1 MKSLKWAFL
10 AFTLFAFTLNSCK
23 KSASNKPAVTNSIAL
38 KFNGTAY
45 STSTITAAYKSGALQ
60 IIGSYVGGTTL
71 YLAIPGNVKVGS
83 FDLSTGA
90 GAATFST
97 GPSASFFSDSGSIV
111 ITSFTSTTVAGT
123 FSFHG
128 TDLTTSGT
136 CTVTEGTFQATY
148 ATQ

>member
-1 MKSLKWAFL
+1 MKPIKWAFL
-10 AFTLFAFTLNSCK
+10 ALTLFAVTLNSCK
-23 KSASNKPAVTNSIAL
+23 KSATKPAVTSSIAL

-60 IIGSYVGGTTL
+60 IIGSYVSGTTL
-71 YLAIPGNVKVGS
+71 YLAIPSNVKVGS

-97 GPSASFFSDSGSIV
+97 GSSASFFGDSGSIV

-123 FSFHG
+123 FAFHG
-128 TDLTTSGT
+128 TDLTTSNT